1 MSLLLGMLLA
11 IGVLLCAS
19 PWLWPAQ
26 LRARTRTQH
35 SWLRQLAAEAGAA
48 QLRPGALIALS
59 IALAV
64 IAAAVTL
71 LVTAVPAF
79 ALLAA
84 LAASTVPISVLRSRR
99 TKRAAA
105 RRMLWPDV
113 CDLLVASVRSG
124 MSLPDAVAG
133 LADAGPEPLRADFAA
148 FRADFTASGSFDACA
163 SRLKD
168 RLADATADRI
178 IETLRMARQ
187 VGGTELPAV
196 LRSLSRAVRAE
207 AAVRGEVLARQ
218 SWIRGAAV
226 IGVIA
231 PWVILALMLTRP
243 EGLAAYSQP
252 AGIVL
257 VIVTAVISAGAYR
270 IMLRI
275 GSLPPERRWFT

>member
-1 MSLLLGMLLA
+1 
-11 IGVLLCAS
+11 
-19 PWLWPAQ
+19 
-26 LRARTRTQH
+26 
-35 SWLRQLAAEAGAA
+35 
-48 QLRPGALIALS
+48 
-59 IALAV
+59 
-64 IAAAVTL
+64 
-71 LVTAVPAF
+71 
-79 ALLAA
+79 
-84 LAASTVPISVLRSRR
+84 
-99 TKRAAA
+99 
-105 RRMLWPDV
+105 
-113 CDLLVASVRSG
+113 
-124 MSLPDAVAG
+124 
-133 LADAGPEPLRADFAA
+133 
-148 FRADFTASGSFDACA
+148 
-163 SRLKD
+163 
-168 RLADATADRI
+168 
-178 IETLRMARQ
+178 MARQ